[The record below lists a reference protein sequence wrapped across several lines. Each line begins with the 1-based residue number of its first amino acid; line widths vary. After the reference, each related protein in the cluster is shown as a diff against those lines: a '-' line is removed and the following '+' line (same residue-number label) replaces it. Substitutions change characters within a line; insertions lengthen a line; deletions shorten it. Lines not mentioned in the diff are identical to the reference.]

1 MTPPKLPEP
10 DGYYYPESPSFSK
23 PVPSFWFE
31 TSVRAIQE
39 AAYRAGMAAA
49 KEIADGLHKQT
60 GGLSDFDNGWASAA
74 LQISQAISML
84 AKQEVK

>member
-1 MTPPKLPEP
+1 MTLPKLPEP
-10 DGYYYPESPSFSK
+10 EKLYHWDGG
-23 PVPSFWFE
+23 E
-31 TSVRAIQE
+31 TDAYTEESVRAIQE
-39 AAYRAGMAAA
+39 EAYRVGMAAA

-84 AKQEVK
+84 ADQEVK

>member
-1 MTPPKLPEP
+1 MTLPKLPEP
-10 DGYYYPESPSFSK
+10 DDIHGINPVKYFSL
-23 PVPSFWFE
+23 P
-31 TSVRAIQE
+31 SVRAIQE
-39 AAYRAGMAAA
+39 EAYRAGVAAA

>member
-1 MTPPKLPEP
+1 MTLPKLPEP
-10 DGYYYPESPSFSK
+10 SWSGMENS
-23 PVPSFWFE
+23 WTLE
-31 TSVRAIQE
+31 AVRAIQE
-39 AAYRAGMAAA
+39 EAYKAGMAAA

-60 GGLSDFDNGWASAA
+60 GGVGDFDNGWGSAA